1 MRNKNIFDEIIYPEI
16 NGLGVTTTTHL
27 RNIRNYLSRDR
38 SVLEKTMRV
47 NNNDHFTP
55 LLIAINMS
63 DIAAVKVIV
72 SFHPNLNRIS
82 ESSRDYRP
90 VTPLILAALR
100 CHYEMVRILVNA
112 GADISIL
119 SNGSNVIDILND
131 RIERIERDEIFD
143 ERKDLFIKI
152 RNFLLKANHSAR
164 VIQGNYK
171 NYITKKKT
179 GAANVIK
186 RNYLNYTYAPGGP
199 GYNRAKKHFE
209 TAFGKKRTNLKTLRS
224 DLKKVLK

>member
-16 NGLGVTTTTHL
+16 NGLGVTTTGHL
-27 RNIRNYLSRDR
+27 RHIRNYLSRDR

-47 NNNDHFTP
+47 NGNDHFTP

-63 DIAAVKVIV
+63 DIGAVKVIV

-82 ESSRDYRP
+82 ESSRDDRP

-100 CHYEMVRILVNA
+100 GQYEIVRILVNA
-112 GADISIL
+112 GADINIR

-131 RIERIERDEIFD
+131 RIERIERGEIFD
-143 ERKDLFIKI
+143 ERKHLFIKI
-152 RNFLLKANHSAR
+152 RNFLLKANRSAR
-164 VIQGNYK
+164 IIQENYK
-171 NYITKKKT
+171 NYITKKKVD
-179 GAANVIK
+179 ASNVIK